1 MESLQILKFSIRKG
15 RGLRFTEG
23 MGWEEEEIE
32 FEYMARTAAVGEA
45 EAYGR
50 SLEDPEEDLEE
61 WEKILRKDL
70 KDLESA
76 LEEEL
81 GDSNDN
87 EDKEQGEEEE
97 EDDADDIYA

>member
-23 MGWEEEEIE
+23 MGWKEEEIE

-50 SLEDPEEDLEE
+50 SLEDPDLEDLEE
-61 WEKILRKDL
+61 WERNLRKDL
-70 KDLESA
+70 KDLELA

-81 GDSNDN
+81 GDSNDDG
-87 EDKEQGEEEE
+87 DKEEEEE
-97 EDDADDIYA
+97 EDDGDDIYA